1 MVDASYTAMGVNNHL
16 DAWQNKKLP
25 QAPYKGAD
33 ASGIGAQAR
42 SSQNAKIVH
51 DKYFKLYKDYKKKYG
66 SFLVDNLTVKEINL
80 VLYGYNYAKG
90 QKKPASK
97 DANFSVLNVARYF
110 KTNDGPLWDA
120 GYRLKDF
127 NDFNPPPTK
136 KSGINAVFHGI
147 NTMIRKEPLKAV
159 AIVAASVAT
168 AGAASAAYAGAAAA
182 AGTAT
187 AGTVTLASGIE
198 AAKQIKKAVT
208 DVKKVVATAENIK
221 ATVTA
226 QPMLIKAAP
235 IAKEAPI
242 VKQKQVIEQQQKTPA
257 TAPIVI
263 GSILA
268 KLLIF

>member
-1 MVDASYTAMGVNNHL
+1 MYSESGLIGINNAS
-16 DAWQNKKLP
+16 DAWANKKLP
-25 QAPYKGAD
+25 TAPYKGAVS
-33 ASGIGAQAR
+33 SGIGAQAR
-42 SSQNAKIVH
+42 SQQNVKIAH
-51 DKYFKLYKDYKKKYG
+51 DNHYKRYKEYKKKYG
-66 SFLVDNLTVKEINL
+66 NFLVENLTTREIHL
-80 VLYGYNYAKG
+80 VLYGYNYAKAN
-90 QKKPASK
+90 KMPASK
-97 DANFSVLNVARYF
+97 DVGFSVENVARYF

-127 NDFNPPPTK
+127 NNFNPPPTK

-168 AGAASAAYAGAAAA
+168 AGAASAAYAGAVAA

-187 AGTVTLASGIE
+187 AGTVTLATGIE
-198 AAKQIKKAVT
+198 AAKQIKKTVD
-208 DVKKVVATAENIK
+208 DVKKVAATAQNIK
-221 ATVTA
+221 AAVTA
-226 QPMLIKAAP
+226 QPTQVKAAP
-235 IAKEAPI
+235 LVKQAPI
-242 VKQKQVIEQQQKTPA
+242 AQQTKAIEQPQKTPA